1 MLSTIEK
8 VILLQD
14 VEILESV
21 STDFLGQ
28 IALITEDVSF
38 GTGEHIYEKN
48 DISDAMYVVVNGK
61 VRLHIGDR
69 EVMTALPKNSF
80 GVWALFDEKERM
92 VSATSIE
99 DSHLLCLDKERFH
112 NLLADNAEISRSVIA
127 SLAKR
132 LRNLAQRVSL
142 NDTNSK

>member
-21 STDFLGQ
+21 STDFLGL

-38 GTGEHIYEKN
+38 GAGEHIYDKN
-48 DISDAMYVVVNGK
+48 DLSDAMYVVVNGK
-61 VRLHIGDR
+61 VRLHIGSV
-69 EVMTALPKNSF
+69 EVMTALPKNAF
-80 GVWALFDEKERM
+80 GVWALFDENERM

-99 DSHLLCLDKERFH
+99 DSHLLCLNKERFH
-112 NLLADNAEISRSVIA
+112 ILLAENAEVSRSVIA
-127 SLAKR
+127 ALAKR

-142 NDTNSK
+142 NNNNSA